1 MSKTPKLV
9 SECLAEAL
17 EVINEG
23 IVMATTLTQHVAALE
38 ADLTTAEA
46 KAEPDNF
53 VNYFCFAEKV
63 VNIAVNRDLEF
74 MEGHDTTLAE
84 LVPYATKL
92 TALELEYYIPDV
104 GFPGL
109 FAYEIAG
116 HVAAEKFIDLMDFEN
131 VKYPKLD
138 VFEKAMMPLIEAWVN
153 KGLVSNPNPTGPTG
167 EYR

>member
-1 MSKTPKLV
+1 MFRTAKLT
-9 SECLAEAL
+9 SECLADAL

-23 IVMATTLTQHVAALE
+23 IVMSTTLTQHVAALE
-38 ADLTTAEA
+38 ADLTAAEA
-46 KAEPDNF
+46 QAEPDNF
-53 VNYFCFAEKV
+53 VNYLCFAQRIME
-63 VNIAVNRDLEF
+63 IALTRDLEF

-92 TALELEYYIPDV
+92 TALELEYFMPEV
-104 GFPGL
+104 GFPGV

-131 VKYPKLD
+131 VKYPKVE

-153 KGLVSNPNPTGPTG
+153 KGVIKHG
-167 EYR
+167 

>member
-1 MSKTPKLV
+1 MFRTAKLT
-9 SECLAEAL
+9 SESLADAL

-23 IVMATTLTQHVAALE
+23 IVMSTALAHNVAALE
-38 ADLTTAEA
+38 DDLAAAEA

-92 TALELEYYIPDV
+92 TALELEYFMPEV
-104 GFPGL
+104 GFPGV

-131 VKYPKLD
+131 VKYPKVE

-153 KGLVSNPNPTGPTG
+153 KGVINHG
-167 EYR
+167 